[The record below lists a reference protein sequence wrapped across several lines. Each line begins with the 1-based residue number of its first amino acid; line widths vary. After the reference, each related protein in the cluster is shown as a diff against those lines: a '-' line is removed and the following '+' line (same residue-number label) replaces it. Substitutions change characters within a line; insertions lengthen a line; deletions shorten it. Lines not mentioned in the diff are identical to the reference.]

1 MGSPAADAPR
11 APAFPVGLIA
21 LVLAIA
27 LALAASWG
35 EQVWARRVTSRY
47 VEALA
52 VPRLPGKSQGLVMQ
66 EGALATGHTLPLYGS
81 SELYCCGRP
90 YRATD
95 LFTGAPTGFD
105 AFAAGRNGTA
115 DLFFMQ
121 TFAALGHALRGKKI
135 LVSISPTWFFQRHG
149 LAADAY
155 DANFSPEI
163 AYAFAFEAPIS
174 LAVREAGARR
184 MLDYPD
190 TLSDQPLLRAA
201 LEDLANPTL
210 FHLARYFVL
219 APLGRLYALALRVQD
234 AVLAI
239 RFIDKHH
246 WIKPDGRPRP
256 EHLDWVGLAKRGT
269 AIAERRDTTND
280 FGFPNAM
287 YRRQLRHGKLDPDV
301 IARRRSGVSN
311 RDGSLL
317 PAPTAWEGEM
327 SSSAEWTDLELEL
340 RVLREVG
347 ALPIVIVPP
356 LAGVWEDYTQLSA
369 PERDKFYDHFDRV
382 VEQSKVPW
390 IDLRAY
396 DEDGYFVTDP
406 GAHYSSRGWIF
417 VDRALDMFWHGE
429 SIDSIR
435 AALATLAEEV
445 PAPAVAPATRPRR

>member
-1 MGSPAADAPR
+1 MGAPAADAP
-11 APAFPVGLIA
+11 PAFPAGLVA
-21 LVLAIA
+21 MVLAIA
-27 LALAASWG
+27 LALAACWG
-35 EQVWARRVTSRY
+35 EQVWARRVASRH

-105 AFAAGRNGTA
+105 AFAAGRAGTA

-121 TFAALGHALRGKKI
+121 TFAALGDALRGKKI
-135 LVSISPTWFFQRHG
+135 LVSISPAWFFRRHG
-149 LAADAY
+149 LPADAY
-155 DANFSPEI
+155 AANFSPEI
-163 AYAFAFEAPIS
+163 AYAFAFAAPIS

-190 TLSDQPLLRAA
+190 TLRDQPLLRDA

-234 AVLAI
+234 AVLAV

-246 WIKPDGRPRP
+246 WIKPDGPSHSQ
-256 EHLDWVGLAKRGT
+256 HLDWVRLVKRGT
-269 AIAERRDTTND
+269 TIAERRDTTND

-287 YRRQLRHGKLDPDV
+287 YRRQLHRGKLDRDA
-301 IARRRSGVSN
+301 IARRESGASN
-311 RDGSLL
+311 RDGRLL
-317 PAPTAWEGEM
+317 PAPTAWEEEM

-340 RVLREVG
+340 RVLRELN
-347 ALPIVIVPP
+347 ALPIVISPP
-356 LAGVWEDYTQLSA
+356 LDGVWDDYTQLSA
-369 PERDKFYDHFDRV
+369 PERAKFYDHFDRV
-382 VEQSKVPW
+382 VEQANVPW

-406 GAHYSSRGWIF
+406 GAHYSPRGWIF

-429 SIDSIR
+429 SIERIR
-435 AALATLAEEV
+435 AALARLAEQV
-445 PAPAVAPATRPRR
+445 PAPVVAPATRPRR